1 MPVSFMA
8 SFLLDGLAIAY
19 GVDLCWVGL
28 DASVSD
34 HEDQE
39 QSGRDTE
46 DTLRLVELPLELA

>member
-1 MPVSFMA
+1 MVSIFA
-8 SFLLDGLAIAY
+8 GF
-19 GVDLCWVGL
+19 GL

-46 DTLRLVELPLELA
+46 DTLRMVELPLELA